1 MPDEFG
7 LVHQKVEVIILSFE
21 INNFFQRQR
30 SKGQIG
36 TLKKGF
42 YGIYTIKP
50 QKSVK
55 SSKTSAIST
64 QIFGVYTALTG
75 PWMGI
80 SDFMV
85 MLRLPSNQYL
95 TSVTWPK

>member
-7 LVHQKVEVIILSFE
+7 LVHQKVEVISLSFE

-42 YGIYTIKP
+42 YTIYTIKP

-55 SSKTSAIST
+55 ISLTWAIST
-64 QIFGVYTALTG
+64 QISGVYTALTG
-75 PWMGI
+75 PWMSI
-80 SDFMV
+80 SDFLV
-85 MLRLPSNQYL
+85 VLRLASN
-95 TSVTWPK
+95 